1 MRYRLLRGRCRRAN
15 QWAVLAWALTLLG
28 ACGGGDVTGVRELR
42 VVISSPAQN
51 ATIPDTLLTF
61 RGFVEAPGGV
71 ESAVWW
77 LLQGTAPGQSG
88 ELYQREGTAAAPTR
102 VPFELTL
109 SAKPGENVFGVN
121 MEGTDSD
128 GTHRQYTATVTVT
141 VYKKPTV
148 KAVHGISPELFQRS
162 LVVEVEIDGFPSY
175 WWANLALDPGTSAE
189 RTINNG
195 PGTSQP
201 LYIQFLS
208 GVKARLFFPDTIAPG
223 AHKLEVRLYD
233 QNGLAD
239 VSTAQF
245 VISVPEL
252 RYRLDTLPSLGS
264 GTRAIALNEN
274 GDAAGRAFDPASARD
289 RAVAWRG
296 GVLDV
301 LDTAVSVATAIDIQ
315 GRVAGISGSC
325 GVIWQA
331 GTMST
336 VRNASGQCASAIADM
351 NNAGTVLAAF
361 SSSWALVRGASV
373 TSLLLNGGRDLNDS
387 DQAVGWVIYTTGG
400 TRAAAHGLT
409 LAVPAPFPQPS
420 PHYSEDALRVNNR
433 GHALVENGGA
443 SSFLDDRSR
452 IKQAISRGV
461 GDVVLLTPFFGI
473 PSASG
478 TLVDLTESGI
488 VLAFDPR
495 TKTGYVYD
503 GARTWRLALQPT
515 PWILEGL
522 SAMND
527 AGSIIGQARLNG
539 STESRAVFLSPV
551 P

>member
-1 MRYRLLRGRCRRAN
+1 MQDHRLMTPRQRALR
-15 QWAVLAWALTLLG
+15 WAVLAWTLPVLG
-28 ACGGGDVTGVRELR
+28 SCDGRDPTGVRELR

-77 LLQGTAPGQSG
+77 LLQGTAPGH
-88 ELYQREGTAAAPTR
+88 EGTAAAETR
-102 VPFELTL
+102 VPFEITV

-141 VYKKPTV
+141 VYKKPTL
-148 KAVHGISPELFQRS
+148 KAVHGIAPELFQRS
-162 LVVEVEIDGFPSY
+162 LVVEVEIDGLPSY

-189 RTINNG
+189 RVINNG
-195 PGTSQP
+195 AGTSQP

-208 GVKARLFFPDTIAPG
+208 GGRARLFFPDTIAPG
-223 AHKLEVRLYD
+223 THKLEVRLYD

-239 VSTAQF
+239 VHAAQF
-245 VISVPEL
+245 VISVAGL
-252 RYRLDTLPSLGS
+252 RYRLDTLPSLGA
-264 GTRAIALNEN
+264 GTRALALNEN
-274 GDAAGRAFDPASARD
+274 GDVAGRAFDPASARD

-296 GVLDV
+296 GALDV

-325 GVIWQA
+325 GVIWQG
-331 GTMST
+331 GTT
-336 VRNASGQCASAIADM
+336 TTLRNASGQCASVIADM
-351 NNAGTVLAAF
+351 NDAGTVLAAF
-361 SSSWALVRGASV
+361 SSSWALVRGTSV
-373 TSLLLNGGRDLNDS
+373 TPIPLDGGRDLNDS
-387 DQAVGWVIYTTGG
+387 DQAVGWVIYTNGG
-400 TRAAAHGLT
+400 TRASAYGLT

-420 PHYSEDALRVNNR
+420 PHYSEDAMRVNNR
-433 GHALVENGGA
+433 GHALIENGGGP
-443 SSFLDDRSR
+443 SFLDDRSR

-461 GDVVLLTPFFGI
+461 GDVILLAPFFGI

-495 TKTGYVYD
+495 TNTGYVYD
-503 GARTWRLALQPT
+503 GARTWRVALEPT

-527 AGSIIGQARLNG
+527 AGRIIGQARLG
-539 STESRAVFLSPV
+539 ASTVSRAVVLTPV